1 MAKVLRLDLGEPL
14 VSDLDD
20 FCKAKHRKKTQL
32 IRELVSDYLEKQM
45 KNSETRERIERVRAA
60 RTQSKSNSS

>member
-14 VSDLDD
+14 ASDLDD

-32 IRELVSDYLEKQM
+32 IRELLSDYLENQLKDP
-45 KNSETRERIERVRAA
+45 ETKRRVESASLVR
-60 RTQSKSNSS
+60 RGES

>member
-14 VSDLDD
+14 ASALDD

-32 IRELVSDYLEKQM
+32 IRELLRVCPGRSDGIAEF
-45 KNSETRERIERVRAA
+45 SEHEAD
-60 RTQSKSNSS
+60 

>member
-14 VSDLDD
+14 ASDVDD

-32 IRELVSDYLEKQM
+32 IRELLSDYLENQLKDP
-45 KNSETRERIERVRAA
+45 ETKRRVEAA
-60 RTQSKSNSS
+60 SLARRDES

>member
-14 VSDLDD
+14 ASALDD

-32 IRELVSDYLEKQM
+32 IRELLSNFLEEQLEDPDTK
-45 KNSETRERIERVRAA
+45 RRIDAAAEIRRA
-60 RTQSKSNSS
+60 KE